1 MTTPSAIAGRLGRAN
16 FGGFSLYEEFID
28 GTSTNRVSQKFAL
41 MEFSEIRVRKESYFW
56 LYKP

>member
-1 MTTPSAIAGRLGRAN
+1 MCIKGLRLVTMQLPEK
-16 FGGFSLYEEFID
+16 FSPIGVGINRSSLI
-28 GTSTNRVSQKFAL
+28 RVSQKFAL